1 MYYLLETNYFIK
13 PTAYRTSSLVTEFR
27 FKPSRW
33 ITGNLLVEPKHAIE
47 VELWQNGGDG
57 FAEMF
62 LDSIP
67 LFSQKLIKVL
77 EASGVDNLQTF
88 PVDIVE
94 REGKVIDE
102 AYLAV
107 NIIGSFNCTEMG
119 LSQHTEITGKGLI
132 VDHDNEPKMFRSA
145 ESLSAIIVH
154 ESVKQ
159 ALEKAGFKYLQFR
172 ALVNDVEYESR

>member
-33 ITGNLLVEPKHAIE
+33 ITGNLLGEAKHAIE

-57 FAEMF
+57 LAEMF

-77 EASGVDNLQTF
+77 KKSGVDNLQTF

-94 REGKVIDE
+94 REGREIDE
-102 AYLAV
+102 VYLAV
-107 NIIGSFNCTEMG
+107 NIIGAFKYSDTG
-119 LSQHTEITGKGLI
+119 LSELTDKSLLI
-132 VDHDNEPKMFRSA
+132 GHNNELKMFRSA
-145 ESLSAIIVH
+145 ESLSSIIVN

-159 ALEKAGFKYLQFR
+159 ALEKSGFKYLQFR
-172 ALVNDVEYESR
+172 SVPNDVENE